1 VSHIKRVHAVCSNA
15 AALNDGAPTAF
26 VARFAQKTLR
36 ALSNES
42 RAASPTIDGAI
53 ADAMVEDSFQ
63 LDLVSLLP
71 YTLPMAESGGRIS
84 PKRQSDA

>member
-15 AALNDGAPTAF
+15 AAFNEGAPTAF

-42 RAASPTIDGAI
+42 RAASPTLDGAI
-53 ADAMVEDSFQ
+53 TDTVAEDSFQ
-63 LDLVSLLP
+63 LDLVSLIHD
-71 YTLPMAESGGRIS
+71 TSAGAESGGRVS
-84 PKRQSDA
+84 PERQSDA